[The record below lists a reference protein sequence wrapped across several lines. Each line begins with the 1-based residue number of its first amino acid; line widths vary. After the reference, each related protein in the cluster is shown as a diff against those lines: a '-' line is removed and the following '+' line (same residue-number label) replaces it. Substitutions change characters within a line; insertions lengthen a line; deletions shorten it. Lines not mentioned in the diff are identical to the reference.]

1 MGIAKYA
8 GRDEGREAAWADTFK
23 ALGDR
28 TRLSILLKLMQ
39 AEHCVTD
46 LARALKMDAPKVS
59 FHLTRLKFA
68 GLVVDERQGQRV
80 IYRINPE
87 LVEDTRD
94 ALILDVECCLLKFPK
109 SA

>member
-1 MGIAKYA
+1 MAIARHA
-8 GRDEGREAAWADTFK
+8 VNEGKEASWADTFK
-23 ALGDR
+23 AMGDR
-28 TRLSILLKLMQ
+28 TRLSILLRLLQ
-39 AEHCVTD
+39 GEQCVTD
-46 LARALKMDAPKVS
+46 LAKGLKMDAPKVS

-87 LVEDTRD
+87 LVEEVGD
-94 ALILDVECCLLKFPK
+94 AVVLDVDCCKLKFPK

>member
-1 MGIAKYA
+1 MAIARHA
-8 GRDEGREAAWADTFK
+8 VNEGKEAAWADTFK
-23 ALGDR
+23 AMGDR

-39 AEHCVTD
+39 GEHCVTD
-46 LARALKMDAPKVS
+46 LAKSLKMDAPKVS

-80 IYRINPE
+80 MYRINPE
-87 LVEDTRD
+87 LVQD
-94 ALILDVECCLLKFPK
+94 ANDSLVLDVECCLLKFPK